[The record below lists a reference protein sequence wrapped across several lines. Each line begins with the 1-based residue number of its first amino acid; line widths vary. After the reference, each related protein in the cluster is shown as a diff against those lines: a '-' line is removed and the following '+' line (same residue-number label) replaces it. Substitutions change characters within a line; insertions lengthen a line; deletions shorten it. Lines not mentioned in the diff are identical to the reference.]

1 MTRILQGQTGI
12 REVQA
17 DFAHHRVAVVVEADQ
32 VDETALFQALAA
44 GGYPAERIAG

>member
-17 DFAHHRVAVVVEADQ
+17 DFAHHRVAVVVEADH
-32 VDETALFQALAA
+32 VHETALFEALAA